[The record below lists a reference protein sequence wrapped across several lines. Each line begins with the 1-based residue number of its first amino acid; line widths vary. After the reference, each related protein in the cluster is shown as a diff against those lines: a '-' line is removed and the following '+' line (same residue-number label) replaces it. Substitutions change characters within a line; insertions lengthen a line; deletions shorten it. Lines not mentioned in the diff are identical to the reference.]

1 MTPYEQGCF
10 DAYESLGL
18 TKTALSFARARS
30 ALSGAGNWIK
40 AKAPGFFKT
49 VKETAIG
56 SPGKFI
62 GEVRQGKA
70 LAPGSMIRE
79 GFAINPMFGSKL
91 LGGALQYGLP
101 AYQAYKVLSDPNSQN
116 KGEAIGNM
124 AGNMIAS
131 SAAARPFGMIGS
143 MIAGGL
149 GGKVGGG
156 IGKFFDPKQP
166 QALPQPVQAT
176 QQFAGTYPEGYPSL
190 YAAAPQL
197 QMNGNPQA
205 YYQMAGYR

>member
-1 MTPYEQGCF
+1 MTPYEQGRYA
-10 DAYESLGL
+10 AYDSLGL
-18 TKTALSFARARS
+18 TKTALSLGNVRG

-56 SPGKFI
+56 SPEKFL

-70 LAPGSMIRE
+70 LAPGSMMRQ
-79 GFAINPMFGSKL
+79 GFQINPMFGSKL

-101 AYQAYKVLSDPNSQN
+101 AYQAYKVLSDPNAQN
-116 KGEAIGNM
+116 KGEALGNM

-131 SAAARPFGMIGS
+131 SAASKPFGMVGS

-149 GGKVGGG
+149 GGKLGGG
-156 IGKFFDPKQP
+156 IGKLFDPKQP
-166 QALPQPVQAT
+166 QQSPELPQPAMQ
-176 QQFAGTYPEGYPSL
+176 GYPSL
-190 YAAAPQL
+190 YSAAPQL
-197 QMNGNPQA
+197 QSQGYPQA